1 VFPVLLLAVLHA
13 TACARDPG
21 CADIAGIEP
30 LLEPG
35 TILLPGGIHGTRQS
49 PAFARAVA
57 CHVLE
62 RGRKVMLALEIP
74 TGEEPRAE
82 AYLESRGEKND
93 LRALLEG
100 AFWNVP
106 MKNGLSSRAMVDLVE
121 GARILRHASG
131 DLDVRLFDRPAEEGS
146 PGRDR
151 RMAKALREIVAS
163 APDAVVV
170 VLTGNVHARVA
181 VGASRD
187 PGFEP
192 MGTSCGAPCR
202 TEGSSRSTWSTRSER
217 RGPVRDPNPRSAG
230 SSP

>member
-1 VFPVLLLAVLHA
+1 
-13 TACARDPG
+13 
-21 CADIAGIEP
+21 
-30 LLEPG
+30 
-35 TILLPGGIHGTRQS
+35 
-49 PAFARAVA
+49 
-57 CHVLE
+57 
-62 RGRKVMLALEIP
+62 MLALEIP